1 MRGYKSPLAIMLRVY
16 VQGWTEAGSGG
27 VRRDDPWI
35 QVEHGLGSAAAATVP
50 PRHLKKGVSPGP
62 PLSRAGHNQNHG
74 IWVNI
79 RVRIE
84 QPTNR
89 PIALELAWL
98 IKTKY

>member
-50 PRHLKKGVSPGP
+50 PRHLKKDAER
-62 PLSRAGHNQNHG
+62 LKAGRK
-74 IWVNI
+74 
-79 RVRIE
+79 RVRTI
-84 QPTNR
+84 QNSP
-89 PIALELAWL
+89 AV
-98 IKTKY
+98 K